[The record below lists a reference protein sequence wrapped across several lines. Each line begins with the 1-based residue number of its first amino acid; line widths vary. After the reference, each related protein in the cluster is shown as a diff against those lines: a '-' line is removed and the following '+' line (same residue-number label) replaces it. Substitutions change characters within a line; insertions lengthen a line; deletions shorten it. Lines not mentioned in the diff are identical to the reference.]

1 MSLRVGIM
9 GFGRIGRNLF
19 RQAVEREDF
28 EIVAISDLGTPEAMA
43 YLLNFDTIYG
53 RFPEEVTLDGK
64 YLAAGR
70 QRARLL
76 KGVAPEDMPWDAYN
90 VDVVVDSTGVYR
102 KRSQLEGHLRSGAH
116 RVILTTPALDS
127 IDRTVVHGVNEQSL
141 RPEDRIVSCA
151 SSTTHALALM
161 LKVLDEAFGV
171 ERAMMTTV
179 HAYSSDQK
187 LSDTITP
194 NLRRS
199 RSAAENLIPNWTWSP
214 GVVEKMM
221 PHLKG
226 KIDGIAV
233 NVPVPN
239 GSNLDLSAQ
248 LRGAP
253 DRDAVNAALR
263 DAAGGALNR
272 YLEYATEPI
281 VSSDVIGNDHSAVFD
296 SLATLALPGGLVKTI
311 TWYDNGWG
319 YAARIIDT
327 ALTLG
332 AFAVEEVQR

>member
-1 MSLRVGIM
+1 M

-253 DRDAVNAALR
+253 DDGAADRYALACVALELLHGEPPFQASSLVELAQLKRDWRPPR
-263 DAAGGALNR
+263 DGIGWRLWRHLCRLSGGR
-272 YLEYATEPI
+272 ER
-281 VSSDVIGNDHSAVFD
+281 
-296 SLATLALPGGLVKTI
+296 GGLASLRRLARH
-311 TWYDNGWG
+311 
-319 YAARIIDT
+319 AAPLPPEFRPPSED
-327 ALTLG
+327 G
-332 AFAVEEVQR
+332 SPRQS